1 MDLRYLR
8 RFFRSFRLVLQKWV
22 RAAAGT
28 GEKIRENLPV
38 FRRVVILLLAGVV
51 FLPLLIWGFARLI
64 TVDEPAVPL
73 LLEGEDPTT
82 MIFSR
87 TGAAST

>member
-28 GEKIRENLPV
+28 GEKIRRTLPV

-51 FLPLLIWGFARLI
+51 CRY
-64 TVDEPAVPL
+64 
-73 LLEGEDPTT
+73 
-82 MIFSR
+82 
-87 TGAAST
+87 